1 MRERLTS
8 FIAIALLALIT
19 ATSYWYARALKAQK
33 AGATVTQGAPDAEAD
48 QLVITQFDSQGRARH
63 KLFAEK
69 MLHYMETDNAELTQ
83 PRLVSL
89 RPDQPQVEVR
99 AQRALVENSGE
110 RIHMHGQVDVRRSAF
125 EALPAMRLQSQY
137 LLVIP
142 DYDRYATD
150 LAVTVDRGSARIT
163 SSGGMQLDNIARI
176 VQFDGDVQMTLPPA
190 GEP

>member
-19 ATSYWYARALKAQK
+19 AASYWYARALKAQK

-89 RPDQPQVEVR
+89 RPDQPQVDVR

-125 EALPAMRLQSQY
+125 EELPAMRLQSQY
-137 LLVIP
+137 LLAIP
-142 DYDRYATD
+142 DYDRYSTD
-150 LAVTVDRGSARIT
+150 QAVTVDRGSARIT

-176 VQFDGDVQMTLPPA
+176 VQFDGDVQMILPPA